1 MTVKRSCELYYKRV
15 KQAFKKYV
23 VTLHDIINPN
33 PLRQKTPTLYYNPNH
48 SKIKSTRSTAKIIHN
63 PNPNPSKKKSNSS
76 KKNNNSSKK
85 IIRNSTQDDDLM
97 KDYNDP
103 SDEDNDLDQADND
116 SLSEVSTPIPFED
129 DFINHNEDQNLTLY
143 DLNPQVSTQ
152 VNDNNDID
160 QADNDSLSE
169 DNNLI
174 EVPTSTPFQHDF
186 INHNEDQNL
195 TLYDLNPQVSTQ
207 VNDNSIQN
215 DSQIVTLAEAKSP
228 DLSKI
233 SLEIVTKVPVLI
245 DLTGVESINWNFQSE
260 MIKQLPKDCQEE
272 LLAGIQSL
280 NNLLEKFKFSTFNFT
295 RFVQKDV
302 LNILI

>member
-152 VNDNNDID
+152 VNDN
-160 QADNDSLSE
+160 
-169 DNNLI
+169 
-174 EVPTSTPFQHDF
+174 
-186 INHNEDQNL
+186 
-195 TLYDLNPQVSTQ
+195 
-207 VNDNSIQN
+207 SIQN